1 VGIDDPVRTSRRV
14 SGQIGIT
21 VQVEVFPVLE
31 LEFKMV
37 VARMQ
42 AGSREKV
49 LASQLHAAGWSLR
62 RVAQRLGR
70 SPQTLLNW
78 RRSNFQTQKQTRK
91 TDREKGQKAEFLKYA
106 EKKFSEYAFSLYPDG
121 ELTISKLLSQ
131 YRGHSPPTVHQA
143 RRWVRSDGYAWTRP
157 ITRLVP
163 NIGDTQKR
171 YEWVVER
178 LTSNELSADF
188 WSTVA
193 WIDHARMTQSLRRH
207 HFHAADSVRGHYRKA
222 GSSQRLRRRPVK
234 QRVFE
239 NSSKRYTFVAEAA
252 SPGADGQPAAKVFA
266 LDATP
271 AKVVQKMKNGRKKH
285 VVPNFKSKHL
295 VHVFERILKCTDK
308 RVWVCD
314 NEKTHVTD
322 HVAEW
327 AARNGVR
334 LLFLPPRSPDL
345 MVHDDHVIAA
355 TRRNLQARLRLLG
368 QEREQWSLEIWRRNF
383 KQSVGVTA
391 AGAGKWIQG
400 MVPRL
405 ERLLSDPQIG
415 GGTCEDAFGI
425 LES

>member
-1 VGIDDPVRTSRRV
+1 
-14 SGQIGIT
+14 
-21 VQVEVFPVLE
+21 
-31 LEFKMV
+31 MV

-42 AGSREKV
+42 AGPRERV
-49 LASQLHAAGWSLR
+49 FASQLHAAGWSLR
-62 RVAQRLGR
+62 KLAQRLGR
-70 SPQTLLNW
+70 SPQTLVNW
-78 RRSNFQTQKQTRK
+78 RRSNFQTQKQMRK
-91 TDREKGQKAEFLKYA
+91 TDREKEQKADFMKYA
-106 EKKFSEYAFSLYPDG
+106 EKKFSEHSFSLYPDG

-143 RRWVRSDGYAWTRP
+143 RRWVRSDGYSWTRP

-163 NIGDTQKR
+163 NIGDTEKR

-178 LTSNELSADF
+178 LTSNEFTADF
-188 WSTVA
+188 WDTVA
-193 WIDHARMTQSLRRH
+193 WIDHARVTQCLQRH
-207 HFHAADSVRGHYRKA
+207 HYHSADSIRGHYRKR

-234 QRVFE
+234 QRVYE
-239 NSSKRYTFVAEAA
+239 NSSKRYTFVAEAV
-252 SPGADGQPAAKVFA
+252 SPGADGQPAAKVSA

-271 AKVVQKMKNGRKKH
+271 AKVVQTTKKGKKKW

-295 VHVFERILKCTDK
+295 IHVFNRILKMTSK
-308 RVWVCD
+308 RTWLID
-314 NEKTHVTD
+314 NEPTHTHQAVSD
-322 HVAEW
+322 WAVA
-327 AARNGVR
+327 NGVR

-355 TRRNLQARLRLLG
+355 TRRNLQARLRALG
-368 QEREQWSLEIWRRNF
+368 QEREQWSLEVWRRNF
-383 KQSVGVTA
+383 KQAVEATA
-391 AGAGKWIQG
+391 DGAGKWIQG